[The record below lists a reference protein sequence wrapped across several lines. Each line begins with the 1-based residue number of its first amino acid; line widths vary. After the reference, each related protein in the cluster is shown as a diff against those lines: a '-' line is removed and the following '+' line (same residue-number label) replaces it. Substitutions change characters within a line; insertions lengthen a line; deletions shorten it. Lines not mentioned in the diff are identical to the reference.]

1 MRLHFQRKYKPIDLH
16 RITDKIEQKMKS
28 AVNYE
33 VVPSKREEDFNP
45 GKTVWRDGRLVSIDE
60 GPAVTLYLA
69 HSQDTAIDAE
79 GTEQEVTRAFA
90 VRVVKPLTRDRA
102 INAAEMAGYGLTSA
116 EDTASFNAALSRKWR
131 EDINDEEVKE
141 HDEFIRW
148 VKSELDKI
156 GLVSRDKPVA
166 DTTLPSLVD
175 VMNLSR
181 ILFETA
187 DIPTEKAVNVKNFAP
202 IWGEEGAEMGKNVQV
217 GFLLRVVD
225 KQRMTNEL
233 FEVISP
239 HELQAQWK
247 PGTTGTESLYKRL
260 DETHAGTIDDPI
272 PYPADGNMA
281 LELGKY
287 YEEDGVV
294 YECIEATT
302 PLYAKL
308 KDCPRYAKAVG

>member
-1 MRLHFQRKYKPIDLH
+1 
-16 RITDKIEQKMKS
+16 MKS

-33 VVPSKREEDFNP
+33 VVPSKREEDFNS
-45 GKTVWRDGRLVSIDE
+45 GKTVWRDGRLISIDE

-69 HSQDTAIDAE
+69 HIRDTDIDAE
-79 GTEQEVTRAFA
+79 GAEQEVTRAFA

-102 INAAEMAGYGLTSA
+102 INAAEMAAYGLTSA
-116 EDTASFNAALSRKWR
+116 EDTASLNAALSRKWR
-131 EDINDEEVKE
+131 EDINDKEVKE

-166 DTTLPSLVD
+166 DTTLPGLAD

-181 ILFETA
+181 IQFATA
-187 DIPTEKAVNVKNFAP
+187 GIPTEKSVNVKYFAP
-202 IWGEEGAEMGKNVQV
+202 IWGEEVAEMGKNVQV

-247 PGTTGTESLYKRL
+247 PGTTGTEYLYKRL
-260 DETHAGTIDDPI
+260 KETNAETIDDKKPK
-272 PYPADGNMA
+272 PQNGNKKME
-281 LELGKY
+281 LEK
-287 YEEDGVV
+287 
-294 YECIEATT
+294 
-302 PLYAKL
+302 
-308 KDCPRYAKAVG
+308 